1 MADTFTAQVL
11 PFFDQYALSHRL
23 WAPDSS
29 AIVLPLVA
37 DDATTGLA
45 IIRPDGS
52 GVRRIAAGDIG
63 FWSP

>member
-1 MADTFTAQVL
+1 MGAGLERDRAC
-11 PFFDQYALSHRL
+11 R
-23 WAPDSS
+23 SS
-29 AIVLPLVA
+29 AE
-37 DDATTGLA
+37 DQTTGLS